1 MSGSRAGVAIENIDK
16 QQQHD
21 GLAHRLVEAAV
32 QSDVFQI

>member
-1 MSGSRAGVAIENIDK
+1 MSGPRSGVAIENIDK